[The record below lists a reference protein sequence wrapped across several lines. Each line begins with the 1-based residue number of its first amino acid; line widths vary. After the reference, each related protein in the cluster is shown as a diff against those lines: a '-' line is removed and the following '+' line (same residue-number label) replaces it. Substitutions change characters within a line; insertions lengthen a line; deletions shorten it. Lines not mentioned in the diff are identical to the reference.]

1 MNKMKKRP
9 NLIDGFTPR
18 RSAEKLGD
26 LHTLDDKKTL
36 AITPDFRPMQT
47 TANKSKFELGKADI
61 GRELGR
67 LDIDESPEP
76 LDGADFFAESNKKL
90 SRKEKKLLKKTNKK
104 PKSIVKRIIK
114 WIILLIVLSGLGYAG
129 FFVYG
134 FITAGNNIFQGSIFN
149 IVKNDPLRQDINGRS
164 NFLILG
170 TSEDDPGHQG
180 ATLTDSMMIVS
191 IDQTKKDAY
200 MFSIPR
206 DLYVKFG
213 MACNAGYQG
222 KINEYFTCS
231 NSGDTAQDEQDR
243 LAKTQALIGDIFGLD
258 IQYGAHI
265 NQTVIKQVVDA
276 VDGID
281 VDIQGSN
288 GAGGVLDRNFDWRC
302 NFKCY
307 YVQYDNGIHH
317 LDGEHALF
325 LSMAR
330 GSIAPTYG
338 LSRSNFDR
346 EINQQK
352 ILMAFKEKAM
362 SSGIITN
369 LGAISKII
377 AALGENLRTNVKTEE
392 IRTIAQLAG
401 DIKSTD
407 VHTISLVSD
416 GDSVMK
422 TGKYGE
428 SSVVMPAA
436 GIFAYDQ
443 LREFIKNNLVYGQ
456 IFIESAPIVVLN
468 GSGQVGLGQAEAD
481 KLTNNGFNVVLI
493 GNAPDG
499 EYLEKVEIY
508 QIGDDNAATTK
519 ALTDKFGVTI
529 KTSQP
534 PTTVNGN
541 VRFVIIFG
549 QSDQTTN

>member
-36 AITPDFRPMQT
+36 DITPDFRPMQA
-47 TANKSKFELGKADI
+47 TATKNTFELGKADI

-67 LDIDESPEP
+67 LSIEES
-76 LDGADFFAESNKKL
+76 LDDDFFKDSNKKL
-90 SRKEKKLLKKTNKK
+90 SRKEKKLLKKINKK

-114 WIILLIVLSGLGYAG
+114 WFILLIVLSGLGYAVFLG
-129 FFVYG
+129 YR
-134 FITAGNNIFQGSIFN
+134 FIIAGGNVFQGSIFN
-149 IVKNDPLRQDINGRS
+149 LIKNDPLKQDVNGRS

-170 TSEDDPGHQG
+170 TSEDDPDHEG
-180 ATLTDSMMIVS
+180 AVLTDSMMIVS

-222 KINEYFTCS
+222 KINEYFNCS
-231 NSGDTAQDEQDR
+231 NSGDTAEAEQDR
-243 LAKTQALIGDIFGLD
+243 LAQTQALIGDIFGLD
-258 IQYGAHI
+258 IQYGVHI

-288 GAGGVLDRNFDWRC
+288 GDDGVLDRNFDWRC
-302 NFKCY
+302 NYECY

-317 LDGEHALF
+317 LDGEHALY

-330 GSIAPTYG
+330 GHSAPTYG

-362 SSGIITN
+362 SSGMITN

-377 AALGENLRTNVKTEE
+377 TALGENLRTNIKTEE

-407 VHTISLVSD
+407 FHTISLVSE
-416 GDSVMK
+416 GESVMT
-422 TGKYGE
+422 TGMYGE
-428 SSVVMPAA
+428 ASVVMPVA
-436 GIFAYDQ
+436 GIFEYDQ
-443 LREFIKNNLVYGQ
+443 IREFVKNNLVYGQ
-456 IFIESAPIVVLN
+456 IFVESAPIVVLN
-468 GSGQVGLGQAEAD
+468 GSGQVGLGQNEAD
-481 KLTNNGFNVVLI
+481 KLTDNGFNVVLV

-508 QIGDDNAATTK
+508 QIGDGNTVTAK
-519 ALTDKFGVTI
+519 ALSDKFGVTI
-529 KTSQP
+529 KTSKP

-541 VRFVIIFG
+541 VKFVIIFG
-549 QSDQTTN
+549 QSDQTSN